1 MVSVEKA
8 VIAKLKRNGE
18 TFEVLVDCEKAMAFK
33 EGKSIS
39 MDDVLAV
46 SEVFS
51 DAKKGLAAS
60 EKRMEAVFGTAD
72 PFEVAKIIIKE
83 GEVQLTAA
91 YREKLRERV
100 KKQIIDI
107 LHRNGID
114 PRTNAPHPPA
124 RLEAALEEAKV
135 KIDETKPA
143 SEQVE
148 RILKQIRPILPIRFA
163 KKEIA
168 IKIKSDYAGKAY
180 PFVQKSGKI
189 LKQEWQNDGSLIAVI
204 EIPGGIE
211 EEFYD
216 QLNKITHGT
225 VETKLL
231 KVHE

>member
-8 VIAKLKRNGE
+8 VIARLKRNGE

-46 SEVFS
+46 GEVFS
-51 DAKKGLAAS
+51 DARKGLTAS
-60 EKRMEAVFGTAD
+60 EKRMEAIFGTAD
-72 PFEVAKIIIKE
+72 PYEVAKIIIKE

-91 YREKLRERV
+91 YREKLREQV
-100 KKQIIDI
+100 KRQIIDI

-148 RILKQIRPILPIRFA
+148 QILKQIRPILPIRFA

-168 IKIKSDYAGKAY
+168 IKIKADYAGKAY

-189 LKQEWQNDGSLIAVI
+189 LKQEWQNDGSWIAVV

-211 EEFYD
+211 DEFYD

-225 VETKLL
+225 VETRLL